1 MKAVFLGS
9 FPGPLPEPTLPEIAF
24 AGRSNVGKSSAINAI
39 VGQNG
44 LCRTSGTPG
53 RTQAINLFQID
64 DRWIAAD
71 LPGYGYAKVSRGER
85 AKWKTMIADYFGHRP
100 TLRMVIVFVDS
111 RIPPQE
117 SDSVLVQG
125 LREYELPMAV
135 LATKI
140 DGLPRA
146 KREAAIAALAR
157 AHGVPAARIL
167 PFSAH
172 EGIGIDDARA
182 LLHAVSKAP

>member
-1 MKAVFLGS
+1 MKALFLGS
-9 FPGPLPEPTLPEIAF
+9 FPNELPAPTLPEVAF

-53 RTQAINLFQID
+53 RTQAINLFQLD

-71 LPGYGYAKVSRGER
+71 LPGYGYAKVSHGDR
-85 AKWKTMIADYFGHRP
+85 ARWKQMVADYFGHRP
-100 TLRMVIVFVDS
+100 TLRLVVTFIDA

-117 SDSVLVQG
+117 IDTVLIQS
-125 LREYELPMAV
+125 LREYNLPMAI

-140 DGLPRA
+140 DGLSRNKRA
-146 KREAAIAALAR
+146 AAVEALGK
-157 AHGVPAARIL
+157 AHGIPADRIL

-172 EGIGIDDARA
+172 EGIGVEEARK
-182 LLHAVSKAP
+182 LLHVVTK

>member
-1 MKAVFLGS
+1 MKALFLGS
-9 FPGPLPEPTLPEIAF
+9 FPGELPAPTLPEIAF

-39 VGQNG
+39 VGQKG

-53 RTQAINLFQID
+53 RTQAINLFQLD

-71 LPGYGYAKVSRGER
+71 LPGYGYAKVSKGDR

-100 TLRMVIVFVDS
+100 TLRLVVVFVDS

-117 SDSVLVQG
+117 SDSVLIQG
-125 LREYELPMAV
+125 LRAYDLPMAI

-140 DGLPRA
+140 DGVTRS
-146 KREAAIAALAR
+146 KREAAVATLGQ
-157 AHGVPAARIL
+157 AHGIPASRIL

-172 EGIGIDDARA
+172 EGIGVEDART
-182 LLHAVSKAP
+182 LLYSVSKP

>member
-1 MKAVFLGS
+1 MKSTFLGS
-9 FPGPLPEPTLPEIAF
+9 FPADLPAPTLPEVAF

-39 VGQNG
+39 VGQHG

-53 RTQAINLFQID
+53 RTQAINLFQFD

-71 LPGYGYAKVSRGER
+71 LPGYGYAKVSHGDR
-85 AKWKTMIADYFGHRP
+85 AKWKQMIADYFGHRP
-100 TLRMVIVFVDS
+100 TLRLVVTFVDA

-117 SDSVLVQG
+117 SDTVLIQS
-125 LREYELPMAV
+125 LREYNLPMAI

-140 DGLPRA
+140 DGVTRNKRA
-146 KREAAIAALAR
+146 ASVAALAA
-157 AHGVPAARIL
+157 AHGIDPARIL

-172 EGIGIDDARA
+172 EAIGIEDARKLIYSVTRA
-182 LLHAVSKAP
+182 